1 MDGYRLSEP
10 TLELHS
16 RAWAK
21 SLVVKANRL
30 TAELVKKLNSYYD
43 WALMSVMAHMQQQH
57 PLTTAYL

>member
-21 SLVVKANRL
+21 SLVVKANWL
-30 TAELVKKLNSYYD
+30 TAELVKKLNSY
-43 WALMSVMAHMQQQH
+43 
-57 PLTTAYL
+57 LTAP

>member
-30 TAELVKKLNSYYD
+30 TAELVKKLNSY
-43 WALMSVMAHMQQQH
+43 
-57 PLTTAYL
+57 LTAP